1 MKKGLAVTVV
11 LSFMFIYMNDAQ
23 AWFGN
28 KKKADDAAPQVE
40 SSAAA
45 VKAAPAAKKA
55 VEKKVDKA
63 KEAADRNQK
72 AMAEKKRG
80 ELNNTEW
87 LIELSPLTGAG
98 KKEKETVSFKNSQVS
113 FMNFGKKG
121 FPSTNYTLTV
131 QDENQVVW
139 ETMQT
144 SEKTGVCF
152 WRGEMS
158 PDMQG
163 MRGVLSYQIDEKTK
177 TDYSFV
183 SISKKGIPVSG
194 N

>member
-1 MKKGLAVTVV
+1 MKKGLVMTVV
-11 LSFMFIYMNDAQ
+11 LSFMFIYMSDAQ

-28 KKKADDAAPQVE
+28 KQKTDD
-40 SSAAA
+40 SAAQVKA
-45 VKAAPAAKKA
+45 ADVKAAPVAKKA
-55 VEKKVDKA
+55 PEKTVDKA
-63 KEAADRNQK
+63 KEAANKNQK
-72 AMAEKKRG
+72 ALAEKKRG

-87 LIELSPLTGAG
+87 LIELSPLSGGG
-98 KKEKETVSFKNSQVS
+98 KKDRETVSFKNNQVS

-121 FPSTNYTLTV
+121 FPTTNYTLTV
-131 QDENQVVW
+131 QDESQVVW

-158 PDMQG
+158 SDMQG
-163 MRGVLSYQIDEKTK
+163 MRGVLSHQIDAKTK
-177 TDYSFV
+177 VDYSFV
-183 SISKKGIPVSG
+183 SVSKKGIPVSG